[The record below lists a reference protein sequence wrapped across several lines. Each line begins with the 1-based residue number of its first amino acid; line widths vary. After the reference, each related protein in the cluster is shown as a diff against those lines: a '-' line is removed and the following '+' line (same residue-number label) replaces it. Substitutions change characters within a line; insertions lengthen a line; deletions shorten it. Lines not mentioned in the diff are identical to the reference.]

1 MHKTFLM
8 VVYVAGLLVYGG
20 PTVQSQQNTAPSTV
34 QVHMVITDAAL
45 REDAELPPLQKQDV
59 KVKQGKN
66 FLQVTQLIP
75 AQGDNAAL
83 QMMILIDDTL
93 NTSIGNNL
101 NDIKE
106 LVSAQPASTLVGVG
120 YMSNGAVN
128 IVQNF
133 TPDKEL
139 AVK

>member
-20 PTVQSQQNTAPSTV
+20 PTVQSQQNTAPTTV
-34 QVHMVITDAAL
+34 KVYMVITYAAL
-45 REDAELPPLQKQDV
+45 REDAELPPLQKEDV

-75 AQGDNAAL
+75 AQGDNTAL
-83 QMMILIDDTL
+83 QLMILIDDTL
-93 NTSIGNNL
+93 DPVIGGNL

-106 LVSAQPASTLVGVG
+106 FIKAQ
-120 YMSNGAVN
+120 
-128 IVQNF
+128 
-133 TPDKEL
+133 
-139 AVK
+139 